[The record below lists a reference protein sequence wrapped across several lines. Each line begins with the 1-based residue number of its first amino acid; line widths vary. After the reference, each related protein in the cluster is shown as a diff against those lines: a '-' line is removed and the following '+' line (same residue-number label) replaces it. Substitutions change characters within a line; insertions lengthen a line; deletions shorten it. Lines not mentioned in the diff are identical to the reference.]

1 MTTKAITLLESRRD
15 ELVGYIDGLTSR
27 HEDARKELADINRAI
42 SLLGN
47 QSAVKVD
54 DIQVKVAKGKPG
66 PKPKELT
73 ATLLSEVAKQEQY
86 RAKKREY
93 MRQKRA
99 KENV

>member
-1 MTTKAITLLESRRD
+1 MTTTKAITLLESRRD
-15 ELVGYIDGLTSR
+15 ELVAYIDGLTTR
-27 HEDARKELADINRAI
+27 HDEARKELTDINNAI
-42 SLLGN
+42 GLLCN
-47 QSAVKVD
+47 QSPVKLD
-54 DIQVKVAKGKPG
+54 DIQVVTKRKRG

-73 ATLLSEVAKQEQY
+73 AVLLDEVSKQEQY